1 MHSAKSP
8 MIRTHCRWAARAAA
22 AAGLL
27 LVAAIAGTAP
37 SQPTPTPP
45 EAGSVPAT
53 GPVTVQGFRSA
64 RWGMNEAEVK
74 TAIEHDFGIPP
85 TKVTTAENAAERA
98 TVLSATVDNL
108 LEGAGSARLSYVL
121 GYKSKKLI
129 QVSILWG
136 TPIDPRVP
144 PENIVT
150 AANQLRELFLRSGYE
165 PKTIIANSRL
175 TDGSF
180 LVFEGED
187 AQQHTTVLRLASTPR
202 PPKGP
207 QHEAGIA
214 STTLS
219 LSYALDSRNPD
230 IFRLKKGQF

>member
-1 MHSAKSP
+1 
-8 MIRTHCRWAARAAA
+8 MIRGTPCRWAAAAA
-22 AAGLL
+22 ALL
-27 LVAAIAGTAP
+27 LGAAIAAAAP
-37 SQPTPTPP
+37 SQLPPTAP

-53 GPVTVQGFRSA
+53 GPVTVHGFRSA

-74 TAIEHDFGIPP
+74 AAIERDFGIPP
-85 TKVTTAENAAERA
+85 TNVTTAESPVERT
-98 TVLSATVDNL
+98 TVLSTTVDNL
-108 LEGAGSARLSYVL
+108 LEGAGTARLSYVL

-129 QVSILWG
+129 QVTILWG
-136 TPIDPRVP
+136 TPVDPRVP
-144 PENIVT
+144 PENVVT
-150 AANQLRELFLRSGYE
+150 AANQLRQLFLDSGYE

-175 TDGSF
+175 ADGTF

-187 AQQHTTVLRLASTPR
+187 AQQHTTVLRLASTPSR
-202 PPKGP
+202 IKGP

-214 STTLS
+214 SITLS